1 MDGATAET
9 SRPPRGLAID
19 SCRNSG
25 EMADGWWCRLSAV
38 MVAHVQV
45 IDITGKY
52 HFMAGGI
59 LLRVVNA

>member
-19 SCRNSG
+19 PCRNSG
-25 EMADGWWCRLSAV
+25 EMADGWWCRLKAV
-38 MVAHVQV
+38 MRVHVQV

-52 HFMAGGI
+52 HFMAGGT
-59 LLRVVNA
+59 LLKVVKA